1 MKFLFGSENIA
12 MRQTTS
18 GAVMKYLLSIL
29 FIFSSLS
36 IGYADE
42 LQANLEQ
49 KYSVRKFDTQVIFT
63 SKDDNPD
70 RHAFLHSTEY
80 PDFIFFEGAIIGPL
94 LENFIAITSK
104 HPEAKYLL
112 LDSGGGSVTLGIQ
125 LGELLPKFGFSTV
138 TLSNS
143 VCASACSLVFVGG
156 QRRYVFGNLK
166 LHQTRYFI
174 NGEDPC
180 SDENSGSTMVTA
192 QSVDI
197 NKQIFYFTG
206 DLQQLIS
213 SKMKYLKG
221 VPQGIPDW
229 FITETLDRDACLPL
243 YKVPSDRM
251 LELSNRIESA
261 GVYDQIKSLQ
271 QEEGSLLALEKFH
284 SSNSVLQASISP
296 EPEDNSVKDDA
307 ELNDETMF
315 VRGSLTLSCAAQSSE
330 YDLNF
335 SSFSFDTAG
344 EFNFEMLL
352 RDASDN
358 ACNVP
363 KKGLDGKILV
373 TTSDGLARIE
383 IPLTDKS
390 GNSFFW
396 HEVFGV
402 DYEVDIKFDFSRNI
416 GVGENVEL
424 KLYQ

>member
-1 MKFLFGSENIA
+1 MNENIA
-12 MRQTTS
+12 MRQITC
-18 GAVMKYLLSIL
+18 GAVMKYLLSTL

-42 LQANLEQ
+42 WPEWTANLEQ
-49 KYSVRKFDTQVIFT
+49 KYSVRKFDTLVSYHSGGENPVWHDFLY
-63 SKDDNPD
+63 SK
-70 RHAFLHSTEY
+70 EY
-80 PDFIFFEGAIIGPL
+80 PDFIFLEGQMFGPM
-94 LENFIAITSK
+94 LENFNKITSQ

-112 LDSGGGSVTLGIQ
+112 LNNSGGDGGLGLQ

-138 TLSNS
+138 VLSNS
-143 VCASACSLVFVGG
+143 SCASACSTVFMGG
-156 QRRYVFGNLK
+156 AYRYVFGELL
-166 LHQTRYFI
+166 LHQSRYFI
-174 NGEDPC
+174 NGVDPC
-180 SDENSGSTMVTA
+180 SDIDNGSTVVTA
-192 QSVDI
+192 QSAEL
-197 NKQIFYFTG
+197 NKVVNEYTG
-206 DLQQLIS
+206 SVQQVVS
-213 SKMKYLKG
+213 SQLKYLKG
-221 VPQGIPDW
+221 VPQGAPDW

-261 GVYDQIKSLQ
+261 GIYDQIKGLQ

-296 EPEDNSVKDDA
+296 EPEDNTVKDAA
-307 ELNDETMF
+307 ELKNEPTF
-315 VRGSLTLSCAAQSSE
+315 SRGSLTLSCAAQSSE

-352 RDASDN
+352 KDASDN

-402 DYEVDIKFDFSRNI
+402 DYDVDIKFDFSRNI